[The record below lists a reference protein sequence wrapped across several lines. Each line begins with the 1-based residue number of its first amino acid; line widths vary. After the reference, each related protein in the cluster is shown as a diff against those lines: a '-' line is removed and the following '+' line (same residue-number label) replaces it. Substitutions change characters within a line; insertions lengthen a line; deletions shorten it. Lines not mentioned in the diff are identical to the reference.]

1 MGKEKRKTR
10 ILLLLNQMALS
21 GAPKIALHAFEA
33 MANHIEVHTLA
44 LDGGP
49 LEERF
54 QKLGAVRVLSNPLP
68 RHSSR
73 FLRRAATVP
82 RGAVLRMQGV
92 VASASVRR
100 FRPDLIYA
108 NSAASL
114 HLMKY
119 LKLPSVPGLLH
130 LHECGIALEAYAR
143 HFPHLLL
150 QWPAR
155 YIAVSQT
162 VQGDLEQLGVPR
174 HKIALIHEF
183 IRRQDFDSIPRA
195 IAPQAIVP
203 QAIAPQE
210 SEQAPPLVV
219 GGAGNISW
227 CKGPELWLL
236 MAWELKKLLGQNVR
250 FVWVGVSQSR
260 ENREFR
266 EMARK
271 LGLEES
277 IQFVPLTTQP
287 LEQFA
292 LLDVFALTSW
302 EDSCPLVVL
311 ENMMLGKTIVCFRD
325 GGGGAEEIGE
335 TGIVVEEWSPRLMAE
350 AIADLAAAPQRRQW
364 LGRDARERVLTH
376 FEAAVQISRIRSE
389 IEACI
394 AQPAI

>member
-1 MGKEKRKTR
+1 MGKERRKTR

-21 GAPKIALHAFEA
+21 GAPKIALQAFEA
-33 MANHIEVHTLA
+33 MANEVELCTLA

-54 QKLGAVRVLSNPLP
+54 QKLGPVRVLSNPLP

-73 FLRRAATVP
+73 VLRRAATVP

-92 VASASVRR
+92 VASASARR

-114 HLMKY
+114 HGMKY
-119 LKLPSVPGLLH
+119 LKLASMPCLLH

-183 IRRQDFDSIPRA
+183 IRRQDFDSIPQA
-195 IAPQAIVP
+195 TTPQATT
-203 QAIAPQE
+203 PQE
-210 SEQAPPLVV
+210 REVQSRPLVV

-236 MAWELKKLLGQNVR
+236 MAWELKKLLGHNVR

-271 LGLEES
+271 LGLEAS

-287 LEQFA
+287 LEHFA
-292 LLDVFALTSW
+292 ALDVFALTSW

-335 TGIVVEEWSPRLMAE
+335 TGIVVEAWSPRLMAE

-376 FEAAVQISRIRSE
+376 FEASIQIPRIRSE

-394 AQPAI
+394 ARSAT